1 MESLGRTP
9 GCFACIS
16 LSNTHK
22 LPKSKNKNVPQIHSA
37 LMSKDSSQLLSAS
50 DNISS
55 DLEQIKR
62 ERDTGAGTHVS
73 DVIVPMQGK
82 VI

>member
-1 MESLGRTP
+1 
-9 GCFACIS
+9 
-16 LSNTHK
+16 
-22 LPKSKNKNVPQIHSA
+22 
-37 LMSKDSSQLLSAS
+37 MSKDSSQILAAS

-62 ERDTGAGTHVS
+62 EKDTGAGTHVS
-73 DVIVPMQGK
+73 DVIVPMQRK